1 MSNGATEDVD
11 ASADSLRTL
20 SLQEPAAQPEKKEQG
35 RPRGQSRR
43 NNNNNYNNREE
54 KGRQGRSNG
63 VNGHDYQNWNEQNN
77 FVRIADGRGAPM
89 GFHYSVEQQD
99 QYAMYGNPYDYQQ
112 GYERSVRVMQA
123 YPSQYPYEVY
133 PEGQWAPYYNPVYY
147 QQPPQAQDGLER
159 RAEQI
164 GEGEGFGD
172 SCPCCAGNP
181 ENCQAQQ
188 CAERG
193 FCGCLFGAMDAGE
206 VVDDTWKDEWFAA
219 SRTCACCE
227 GYIYRCKAQDDACS
241 SGTCVCSHTK
251 TVEPAGT

>member
-1 MSNGATEDVD
+1 
-11 ASADSLRTL
+11 
-20 SLQEPAAQPEKKEQG
+20 
-35 RPRGQSRR
+35 
-43 NNNNNYNNREE
+43 
-54 KGRQGRSNG
+54 
-63 VNGHDYQNWNEQNN
+63 
-77 FVRIADGRGAPM
+77 M
-89 GFHYSVEQQD
+89 GFHYSVEQQPQD
-99 QYAMYGNPYDYQQ
+99 QYAVYGNPYADYSQQ
-112 GYERSVRVMQA
+112 GFERSVRVMQA
-123 YPSQYPYEVY
+123 YPPQAYPYEVY
-133 PEGQWAPYYNPVYY
+133 QEGQWATPYYNPMYY
-147 QQPPQAQDGLER
+147 QQPPTAQEGLVER

-219 SRTCACCE
+219 SRTCNCCE
-227 GYIYRCKAQDDACS
+227 GYIYRCKVQDDACS